1 MSLDIPVRKGKKIDI
16 TKLDIDEQ
24 YRPNVTL
31 ADLAKLE
38 TIFGNPTVTAGNAPG
53 LNDGSAAQILMR
65 NSMAKKLGLKPLY
78 TIVGMCSIAANADL
92 LPVAPALAI
101 KKCLKKLDISI
112 DEIDIV
118 EINEAFACVPLVS
131 CKLLSCENFIEEE
144 YTKTLCK
151 IGNYPLDGFKE
162 PKYKQL
168 IERLNV
174 NGGAIAVG
182 HANTASGA
190 RIMMTAAEEL
200 RRRGGGL
207 AACAICGG
215 LTQGDACIIRV

>member
-1 MSLDIPVRKGKKIDI
+1 
-16 TKLDIDEQ
+16 LDIDEQ
-24 YRPNVTL
+24 YRPTVTL

-53 LNDGSAAQILMR
+53 LNDGAAAQILMR

-78 TIVGMCSIAANADL
+78 TIVGMCSIAANAEL
-92 LPVAPALAI
+92 LPVSPALAI

-112 DEIDIV
+112 DKIDIV

-131 CKLLSCENFIEEE
+131 CKLLSCENFMEEE
-144 YTKTLCK
+144 YTETLRK
-151 IGNYPLDGFKE
+151 IADYPLDGFKE
-162 PKYKQL
+162 AKYKRL

-190 RIMMTAAEEL
+190 RIMMTAADEL